1 MTQAMP
7 SGGETEKDPSGWT
20 TDTVRHHFTQH
31 ITDVQ
36 THMLAEIEGM
46 RRLLDERY
54 TTQTKAVDAAFAAQ
68 QLAMQTALEAAEK
81 AVGRAL
87 DSAALAVNKAEV
99 AADKR
104 FDAVNAFRSQLNDQ
118 AATFMPRSESEGE
131 HKRHNERIHDIQVTL
146 PRLVTR
152 EEATV
157 TADRCSALT
166 SAVNDRLTRMEGK
179 DDGISSTMGYIIAG
193 IGLIAT
199 ILAIVASVMAF
210 SNSGRIAEN
219 TERLDGAPGVVT
231 VEVAPYL

>member
-1 MTQAMP
+1 V
-7 SGGETEKDPSGWT
+7 SGETETNISGWT
-20 TDTVRHHFTQH
+20 TDTLHQH
-31 ITDVQ
+31 IHARIEDV
-36 THMLAEIEGM
+36 TAHLLAELEAM

-54 TTQTKAVDAAFAAQ
+54 ATQTKAVDAAFAAQ
-68 QLAMQTALEAAEK
+68 QLAMRTAMEAAEK

-87 DSAALAVNKAEV
+87 DSAALAVNKAEI

-157 TADRCSALT
+157 TADRCGALT

-179 DDGISSTMGYIIAG
+179 DAGISSTMGYIIAG

-199 ILAIVASVMAF
+199 ILAIIASVLAF
-210 SNSGRIAEN
+210 SNSGRITEN
-219 TERLDGAPGVVT
+219 TERLDGASGVVT